1 MSTTNQNKP
10 ICEIALIA
18 VLEKLIIAGILTVA
32 DLFSAEGLLAE
43 LVNAVR
49 NWVLHVGARQSKV
62 VSCVYAIGAD
72 RENPVNSILEMGDN
86 IISHIFWCGERSDN
100 PYPALTNLLER
111 IHQNGASSG
120 PAYLVTVCKN
130 YALDEVK
137 RALKR
142 KARMGNLY
150 GYNSD
155 GDYGILD
162 PGTTQDHD
170 VIDPD
175 EKLIYRESMDLFLSE
190 CGKDFARDLVFL
202 AARVAGL
209 SRKTITSFFYRNDV
223 TELVLLVV
231 SRVRNA
237 LDHDISEQLALLLEQ
252 SKTYR
257 VPERHRNNPESL
269 ENFLYRQ
276 TGKAGEDRFWRLW
289 ESCNQ

>member
-1 MSTTNQNKP
+1 MSTTNQNRP
-10 ICEIALIA
+10 IYEIALIA
-18 VLEKLIIAGILTVA
+18 VLEKIIIAGILTVA
-32 DLFSAEGLLAE
+32 DLFSDEGLLAE
-43 LVNAVR
+43 LVSAVR
-49 NWVLHVGARQSKV
+49 KWVAYVGARQSKV

-72 RENPVNSILEMGDN
+72 RKEPLNSILAMGDN
-86 IISHIFWCGERSDN
+86 IISHIFWCGEKSDN

-111 IHQNGASSG
+111 IHQNGATSG
-120 PAYLVTVCKN
+120 PAYLMTVCKN

-137 RALKR
+137 RDLK
-142 KARMGNLY
+142 KKERMGSLY

-155 GDYGILD
+155 GEYGVLE

-170 VIDPD
+170 IIDPD
-175 EKLIYRESMDLFLSE
+175 EKLIYKESMDQFLSE

-209 SRKTITSFFYRNDV
+209 SRKTITGFFYRNDV

-231 SRVRNA
+231 SKVRNA
-237 LDHDISEQLALLLEQ
+237 LDRDISEQLALLLEQ
-252 SKTYR
+252 SRTYR
-257 VPERHRNNPESL
+257 VPERHRNSPESL

-276 TGKAGEDRFWRLW
+276 TGKAGEERFWSRW